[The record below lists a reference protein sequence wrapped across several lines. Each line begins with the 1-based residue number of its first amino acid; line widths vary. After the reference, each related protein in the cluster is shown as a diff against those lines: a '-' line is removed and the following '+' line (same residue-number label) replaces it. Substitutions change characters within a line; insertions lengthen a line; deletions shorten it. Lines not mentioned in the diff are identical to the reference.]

1 MIGLNTRS
9 TLLLI
14 SILMVTSARVGVSQ
28 VFSIQS
34 IDKSMQVYGYLTYQ
48 IDSTSKSFQDI
59 LQGEFTKQV
68 PSKYYSHKNVV
79 FWTKLMVTNKTNA
92 DQFVITIDQ
101 WNEAVLF
108 VDIGNGW
115 TKAISGTNHPVAERP
130 LSLHRLLSFPVVIL
144 PGQSKTFIF
153 KTQIT
158 KPIMRYYANLFSFLS
173 KVEVDESAHA
183 YRKYIGNQLFVM
195 LILGVTS
202 MLFFYNLAL
211 FFFDRQKTSF
221 ILAIYFIVISLL
233 VANVHGVTTNY
244 LFDNWQAFE
253 LTLALHLA
261 HLTSLVI
268 AAFLVAF
275 FKLYWRDW
283 EFYLLMAFSCFVVFS
298 WAYSF
303 ATNQSLFF
311 FARRYFEYITFITVI
326 VSAIWKRRQGAII
339 VALALLVTIITS
351 YYAELRSVFFADINF
366 LGPDVPYLMGI
377 LTQVIIFSIAA
388 TSRVR
393 SLQHGVNQMKEE
405 QRKTIEQQN
414 EILKVQVEEKT
425 EEVQNALRILQQKKD
440 ELEEVNQELSQQSAS
455 IHELN
460 QQLEKLVLNRTEA
473 LNATMRDLDTFLYRT
488 SHDLRRPLMS
498 ILGISNLVSMET
510 SVDAI
515 QSMMTHI
522 NKTVLDLDR
531 MLKKLITISFCRSER
546 TESEPTDIAELIREV
561 SKATLN
567 EHGLADSNI
576 QLNLPTSL
584 PVIKSNSYLLKM
596 ILGSIFENS
605 AQYGGPN
612 VLIRVSIEYQ
622 FFNCIIKVQDNGAG
636 IDLAYQKPVFDMF
649 FRAHEKS
656 TGNGLGLY
664 LVKLAIE
671 KLGGSVKLA
680 SVLNQ
685 GTEITLFVPNQS

>member
-1 MIGLNTRS
+1 MVS
-9 TLLLI
+9 KYLLI
-14 SILMVTSARVGVSQ
+14 SMILVAWARLAASQ
-28 VFSIQS
+28 VLTIQAT
-34 IDKSMQVYGYLTYQ
+34 DKSMQVYQYLTYQ
-48 IDSTSKSFQDI
+48 VDSTGKELQSV
-59 LQGEFTKQV
+59 LQGEFFSQV
-68 PSKYYSHKNVV
+68 PSEYYSHQDIV
-79 FWTKLMVTNKTNA
+79 FWPKLLVTNNTNA

-108 VDIGNGW
+108 EQNSSGW
-115 TKAISGTNHPVAERP
+115 TAAISGTNHPVLDRP
-130 LSLHRLLSFPVVIL
+130 LSLHRLLSFPIVIQ
-144 PGQSKTFIF
+144 PGQTKTFITRT
-153 KTQIT
+153 KITQ
-158 KPIMRYYANLFSFLS
+158 PIMRYYAKLFSFLS
-173 KVEVDESAHA
+173 KVELDESANA
-183 YRKYIGNQLFVM
+183 YRKYIGNQLLVM

-202 MLFFYNLAL
+202 MLFFYNLVL

-244 LFDNWQAFE
+244 LFVNWQAFE
-253 LTLALHLA
+253 LTLGLHLA
-261 HLTSLVI
+261 HLTSLVV

-275 FKLYWRDW
+275 FRLYWRDW
-283 EFYLLMAFSCFVVFS
+283 EFYLLATFSCFIIFS

-311 FARRYFEYITFITVI
+311 FERRYFEYITFITVI

-351 YYAELRSVFFADINF
+351 YYSELRSVFFADINF

-405 QRKTIEQQN
+405 QRKLIEQQN

-425 EEVQNALRILQQKKD
+425 EEVQNALKILQQKKN
-440 ELEEVNQELSQQSAS
+440 ELEEVNQELSQQSTS
-455 IHELN
+455 INELN
-460 QQLEKLVLNRTEA
+460 KQLEKLVLHRTEA

-488 SHDLRRPLMS
+488 SHDLRRPLMT
-498 ILGISNLVSMET
+498 ILGISNLVAKERN
-510 SVDAI
+510 VDAI
-515 QSMMTHI
+515 QSMMAHI
-522 NKTVLDLDR
+522 SKTVLDLDR
-531 MLKKLITISFCRSER
+531 MLKKLIAISFCHSER
-546 TESEPTDIAELIREV
+546 TENEPTDIAELIREV

-567 EHGLADSNI
+567 EYGLADSNV
-576 QLNLPTSL
+576 QLNLPTTL

-605 AQYGGPN
+605 AQCGGPN
-612 VLIRVSIEYQ
+612 VLICVSIEHQ
-622 FFNCIIKVQDNGAG
+622 LSNCIIKVQDNGVG

-664 LVKLAIE
+664 LVKIAME
-671 KLGGSVKLA
+671 KLGGNVKLA